1 MKICV
6 AHGNSPQQDCP
17 VCEVYVAHMDEV
29 ADTVEVRHSLLA
41 TQLVSIAEQVDVPCT
56 HADAQ
61 FYLETA
67 DQDLDQALERLLAAG
82 FTAAA
87 SFSAQPDHDV
97 ADRGCGPASPS
108 QPADDVTADSSN
120 KAGIPQQQD
129 AIGQLYLAQQDH
141 DSSGCACGP
150 AVAPPCQPD
159 DVAAPNSNG
168 GMTIRDNAAVQP
180 QQQAEDVPS
189 QGIVHEQRTAISDGR
204 PQAASTAGS
213 SKFDEFR
220 IGAAPFHNVQV
231 TLMSPAFVGQV
242 AGQLSKKIPL
252 RDLVSEICRILVA
265 PNIEV
270 QMLQQGKPLDH
281 HRTLMDSG
289 MHLPRRDGIVDVTL
303 HFSQPV
309 ELHRHEVVTKSPNWV
324 ENFSI
329 NGGKARMCG
338 ACGSGPIINEQCS
351 NMAAHNEGNVNSCK
365 ACGWHKRNWEDWPL
379 WDGGKK
385 RVASCL

>member
-1 MKICV
+1 MQICV

-17 VCEVYVAHMDEV
+17 VCEAYVAHMDEV

-87 SFSAQPDHDV
+87 SFSAQPYHDGS
-97 ADRGCGPASPS
+97 DCG
-108 QPADDVTADSSN
+108 
-120 KAGIPQQQD
+120 
-129 AIGQLYLAQQDH
+129 
-141 DSSGCACGP
+141 CGP
-150 AVAPPCQPD
+150 AVAPPCQPDD

-180 QQQAEDVPS
+180 QQQAEEVPS

-204 PQAASTAGS
+204 PQAVSTAGS

-289 MHLPRRDGIVDVTL
+289 VHLPRRDGIVDVTL

-324 ENFSI
+324 ENFSV

-385 RVASCL
+385 RVKSCL